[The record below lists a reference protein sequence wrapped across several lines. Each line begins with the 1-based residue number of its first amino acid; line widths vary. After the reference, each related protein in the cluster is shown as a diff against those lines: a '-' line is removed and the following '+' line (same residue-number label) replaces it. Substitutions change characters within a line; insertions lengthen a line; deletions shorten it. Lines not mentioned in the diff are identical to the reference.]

1 MGYQEAAKA
10 KRTRLPLVQ
19 NYPGSEGA
27 GLPSLGIITL
37 PIASVA
43 DERSISQKTGTAILV
58 VSSPQDSPS
67 SFLLRTRSLWPSL
80 EDQLAVA
87 ISAAHEAQQAHQRAA
102 LASVEGH
109 VTQKDLDKA
118 AEALHKTNHRASTL
132 RAAIV
137 AAEER
142 EKRQAEEAATAKRD
156 AERAAIADKLLALRQ
171 VAVEWD
177 NVVDAL
183 VEVAQRFDAA
193 GRELYGKSPHSQ
205 IVQATERA
213 RVAAMEALAIRLQEF
228 SRRPKLI
235 SPGFSVRLVD
245 HMVEPEAARAA
256 NHK

>member
-1 MGYQEAAKA
+1 MNEAPA
-10 KRTRLPLVQ
+10 V
-19 NYPGSEGA
+19 
-27 GLPSLGIITL
+27 
-37 PIASVA
+37 
-43 DERSISQKTGTAILV
+43 TAA
-58 VSSPQDSPS
+58 
-67 SFLLRTRSLWPSL
+67 SL
-80 EDQLAVA
+80 EEQLAAA
-87 ISAAHEAQQAHQRAA
+87 IGAAHEAQQDHQRVA
-102 LASVEGH
+102 LAAVEQRA
-109 VTQKDLDKA
+109 TAKELEKA
-118 AEALHKTNHRASTL
+118 ATALAQANHRVSTL

-171 VAVEWD
+171 VAAEWD

-183 VEVAQRFDAA
+183 VEVAQRLDVA

-213 RVAAMEALAIRLQEF
+213 RAAAMEALAIRLQEF